1 MGARSSDGIAGG
13 GDMREAS
20 QPTPQPVPRAAPRPP
35 NQDFKTPARPSMSEM
50 LKDIGSVKLRTV
62 DAVR

>member
-1 MGARSSDGIAGG
+1 MAMQVTASHTSDGT
-13 GDMREAS
+13 RELT
-20 QPTPQPVPRAAPRPP
+20 QPTPAPRPGGGKP
-35 NQDFKTPARPSMSEM
+35 CNQEFKTPARPSMTEM